1 MRTVAEYRQYAEQC
15 RQLSTKL
22 TDPKDKRVI
31 ETMAKAWDKVRSPT
45 SVGEPL
51 KEAMGSLLHS
61 DQ

>member
-1 MRTVAEYRQYAEQC
+1 
-15 RQLSTKL
+15 L